1 MVETPTADAASPNK
15 EAAVSAEKV
24 DQPKPIARLLGSI
37 SYDNEEDW
45 ELFLNTMTSQQVLIV
60 LITAVRY
67 AQAQGVFNLEESE
80 LVSRAIKRLKIHTQ
94 EAIKAAQKDQTEESP
109 QPSLEEKQS

>member
-1 MVETPTADAASPNK
+1 MVENPTADAASHNK

-24 DQPKPIARLLGSI
+24 ETKPIARLLGSI

-60 LITAVRY
+60 LVTAARY

-94 EAIKAAQKDQTEESP
+94 EAIKAAQKDQTEESS
-109 QPSLEEKQS
+109 QPSFEEKQS